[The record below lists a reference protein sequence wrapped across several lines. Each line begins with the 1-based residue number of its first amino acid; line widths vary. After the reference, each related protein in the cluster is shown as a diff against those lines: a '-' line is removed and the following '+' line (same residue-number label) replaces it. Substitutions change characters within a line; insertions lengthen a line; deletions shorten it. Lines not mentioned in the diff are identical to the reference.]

1 MENQIEI
8 PNNLIFKFNKRS
20 QKKAKFQDSREK
32 ERKIQRNIRGESHGR
47 VQWFVAHREF
57 LSVPLSSQ
65 YSRDKVRSV

>member
-8 PNNLIFKFNKRS
+8 PNNLIFNFNKRS

-47 VQWFVAHREF
+47 VQ
-57 LSVPLSSQ
+57 
-65 YSRDKVRSV
+65 